1 MRLHPS
7 PPGVI
12 ASSHTS
18 QPQRRTQSPGSNW
31 HYAKLTI
38 WQAQSQAFLDYDRAF
53 RQQKVADPSLRWNT
67 LNPSLLASTTLGS
80 RPSNTQTFCTS
91 CREVDHTSTQCA
103 LLFLEPP
110 QLPVGPA
117 GPQHGLSQTAQ
128 GSPQCVTVG
137 TEGHVLMAFDVDT
150 SMFAPTVLL
159 LVTKHPSVH
168 SLLGSRWERTTSVQ
182 ESFSPSNTK
191 HIGPNLLIIVAL

>member
-18 QPQRRTQSPGSNW
+18 HTSPGSNW

-38 WQAQSQAFLDYDRAF
+38 RQAQSQAFLDYDRAF

-67 LNPSLLASTTLGS
+67 LDPSLLASTTLGS
-80 RPSNTQTFCTS
+80 RSSNTQTFCTS

-117 GPQHGLSQTAQ
+117 GPQHGSQAAQ
-128 GSPQCVTVG
+128 GSSQCVMVG

-159 LVTKHPSVH
+159 LVTKHPSVY
-168 SLLGSRWERTTSVQ
+168 SLLAGKPLGKDHTSARKLQ
-182 ESFSPSNTK
+182 PIQ
-191 HIGPNLLIIVAL
+191 H